1 MFEAHQIWCPKNISF
16 RDPTN
21 WMCGKQTKWPQF
33 LVGYDTFV
41 IMIEAV
47 AITRDWLELHRYER
61 RSDENYVP
69 GYEFAGTVV
78 YASSSA
84 GKAHVG
90 KQVL

>member
-1 MFEAHQIWCPKNISF
+1 
-16 RDPTN
+16 
-21 WMCGKQTKWPQF
+21 
-33 LVGYDTFV
+33 
-41 IMIEAV
+41 MIEAV

>member
-1 MFEAHQIWCPKNISF
+1 M
-16 RDPTN
+16 N
-21 WMCGKQTKWPQF
+21 WPLVRAFQLQSPRLGTWQCTKQTEWPKFPVDSDQ
-33 LVGYDTFV
+33 YV

-90 KQVL
+90 KQAL